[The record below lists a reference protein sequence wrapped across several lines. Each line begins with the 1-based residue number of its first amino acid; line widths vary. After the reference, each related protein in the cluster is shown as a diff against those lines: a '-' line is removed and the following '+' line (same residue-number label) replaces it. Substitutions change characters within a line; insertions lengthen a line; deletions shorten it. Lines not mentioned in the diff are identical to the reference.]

1 MADDGQIKRIA
12 QTLLRKTKDGSVQ
25 WDHLPQEGS
34 AGSRVT
40 YSTSTSTIVISAGA
54 LSQESYV
61 FQIYNSDGVVVE
73 ELLVSDEQNAELI
86 PEIGELF
93 RLSHRQ
99 ALDVDEVLTSLIQE
113 LEDE

>member
-1 MADDGQIKRIA
+1 MSDDGQIKRIA
-12 QTLLRKTKDGSVQ
+12 QTLLKKTKDGSVK
-25 WDHLPQEGS
+25 WEHLPQEGS
-34 AGSRVT
+34 SGSRVT
-40 YSTSTSTIVISAGA
+40 YSTSTSTVVISAGA

-73 ELLVSDEQNAELI
+73 ELLVSEERNEHLH
-86 PEIGELF
+86 PVVGELF

-99 ALDVDEVLTSLIQE
+99 ALDVDEVLSNLMQE